1 MTTPCDN
8 CKMIVSAFT
17 CTGPYAVLI
26 MLGIKR
32 VENRSAM
39 PVPAKGRCAVG
50 CSKSLCK
57 EEYGN
62 FLQWAVH
69 ALPEKEFERIPAWG
83 DVKEWPG
90 KIVGACDYE
99 ARGRNDL
106 RLEGDNAARSVI
118 APYQW
123 DEGYAYWWDLS
134 EVACFDQPIP
144 CRGNVGMWQM
154 PDPLAVQVTAADVL
168 ARCVG
173 EQVATAE
180 DAARLFHAA
189 VPIAGACEGFFMLP
203 LDDAGRALSAPV
215 LVSLGAQTGTAAVDP
230 GEVFREALKAGARS
244 IVVAHNHPS
253 GDLTPS
259 LADIA
264 MTAKLREAGNLLGV
278 SLLDHLI
285 LGSGFKFAVV
295 NTTKELS
302 TWEMKGS
309 KR

>member
-1 MTTPCDN
+1 
-8 CKMIVSAFT
+8 MIASAFT
-17 CTGPYAVLI
+17 CTGPYAVLV

-32 VENRSAM
+32 VENRSAC
-39 PVPAKGRCAVG
+39 PKPAKGRCAIG
-50 CSKSLCK
+50 CSKSFCK

-62 FLQWAVH
+62 FMQWAAH
-69 ALPEKEFERIPAWG
+69 ALPEEEFERIPAWG

-99 ARGRNDL
+99 TRGRNDL
-106 RLEGDNAARSVI
+106 RLEGNNAARSVI

-123 DEGYAYWWDLS
+123 DEGYEYWWDLS
-134 EVACFDQPIP
+134 EVACFDRPIP
-144 CRGNVGMWQM
+144 CRGNVGMWLM
-154 PDPLAVQVTAADVL
+154 PESLAAQVTAADTL

-189 VPIAGACEGFFMLP
+189 VPITGRMEGFFVLP
-203 LDDAGRALSAPV
+203 LDDAGCALSAPV
-215 LVSLGAQTGTAAVDP
+215 PVSLGHETGTTAVDP
-230 GEVFREALKAGARS
+230 GEVFCEALKAGAHS

-259 LADIA
+259 RADIA
-264 MTAKLREAGNLLGV
+264 TTKKLRETGNMLGV

-285 LGSGFKFAVV
+285 LGSDSKFAIV
-295 NTTKELS
+295 NS
-302 TWEMKGS
+302 AKG
-309 KR
+309 

>member
-1 MTTPCDN
+1 
-8 CKMIVSAFT
+8 
-17 CTGPYAVLI
+17 

-39 PVPAKGRCAVG
+39 PVPSKGRCAVG
-50 CSKSLCK
+50 CSKSFCK

-62 FLQWAVH
+62 FLQWAAH
-69 ALPEKEFERIPAWG
+69 ALPEEDFVRIPAWG

-106 RLEGDNAARSVI
+106 RLEGGSACAYPPSAASI
-118 APYQW
+118 AKQCHKRGAHPPYQW
-123 DEGYAYWWDLS
+123 DEGYEYWWDLS
-134 EVACFDQPIP
+134 EVACFDRPIP

-154 PDPLAVQVTAADVL
+154 TKSLAAQVTTADAL

-173 EQVATAE
+173 EQVATADE
-180 DAARLFHAA
+180 AARMFRAA
-189 VPIAGACEGFFMLP
+189 VPIAGEQEGFFVLS
-203 LDDAGRALSAPV
+203 LDDAGCALSAPV
-215 LVSLGAQTGTAAVDP
+215 LVSLGHETGTTVVDP
-230 GEVFREALKAGARS
+230 GEVFSEAIKAGARS

-259 LADIA
+259 RADIE
-264 MTAKLREAGNLLGV
+264 MTAKLREAGSLLGV

-285 LGSGFKFAVV
+285 LGSDSKFAIV
-295 NTTKELS
+295 NS
-302 TWEMKGS
+302 AKG
-309 KR
+309 

>member
-1 MTTPCDN
+1 
-8 CKMIVSAFT
+8 MITSAFT

-32 VENRSAM
+32 VENRSMM
-39 PVPAKGRCAVG
+39 PVPVKGRCAVG
-50 CSKSLCK
+50 CSKSFCK
-57 EEYGN
+57 KEYGY
-62 FLQWAVH
+62 FLQWAAN
-69 ALPEKEFERIPAWG
+69 ALSEEEFERIPAWG

-134 EVACFDQPIP
+134 DVACFDQPIP

-189 VPIAGACEGFFMLP
+189 VPIAGAREGFFMLP

-215 LVSLGAQTGTAAVDP
+215 LVSLGAQTGTAAVDL

-264 MTAKLREAGNLLGV
+264 MTAKLREAGTLLGV

-285 LGSGFKFAVV
+285 LGSDSKFAIV

-302 TWEMKGS
+302 TWEMKGG